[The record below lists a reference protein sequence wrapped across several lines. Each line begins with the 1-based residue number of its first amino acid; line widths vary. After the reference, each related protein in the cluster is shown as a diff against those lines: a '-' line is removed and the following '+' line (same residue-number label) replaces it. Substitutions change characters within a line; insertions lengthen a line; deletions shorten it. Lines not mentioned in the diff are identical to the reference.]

1 MACVPV
7 SAQAKW
13 PLLAAMLNVLG
24 LVGKVLVTVNGP
36 QSYDDAEP
44 ETLSYHRP
52 VEEEAGTRTEVVMEG
67 KEVAVIVAEG
77 QGFM

>member
-7 SAQAKW
+7 AAQAKW
-13 PLLAAMLNVLG
+13 PLLTAMLNVLG
-24 LVGKVLVTVNGP
+24 AVGKVLVTVNGP

-52 VEEEAGTRTEVVMEG
+52 VEEEAGTSTEVVMEG

>member
-52 VEEEAGTRTEVVMEG
+52 VEEVAGTGTEVVMEG
-67 KEVAVIVAEG
+67 KEVAVIVADG
-77 QGFM
+77 QGFT

>member
-1 MACVPV
+1 MAYVPV

-13 PLLAAMLNVLG
+13 PPLAASLNVLG

-52 VEEEAGTRTEVVMEG
+52 VEEEAGTSTEVVMEG

-77 QGFM
+77 QGLM